1 MLLFTVLSV
10 PILAEKTTE
19 EARLIRRA
27 FLDIKRVP
35 PTPEELTWYLCYNFN
50 PYQTAIDWLLSSDS
64 TMKPYFLS
72 TKYKLSK
79 PTKLDSNILEL
90 IIKYQAG
97 NLNTTNEQADKM
109 LVKISIACGEDNITD
124 TIDYLSFCLIARVTN
139 TSEINLLQKLFRTY
153 TKEEDGYLA
162 VLQELKQH
170 KEFLFN

>member
-35 PTPEELTWYLCYNFN
+35 PTPEELTWYLCYNSN

-64 TMKPYFLS
+64 TLKPYFLS

-79 PTKLDSNILEL
+79 PTKLDSNMLEL

-97 NLNTTNEQADKM
+97 NLNTTIEQADKM